1 VVQPCPIEIEQGDFV
16 NMSLSRPTDSSKRQ
30 RRRRLLVV
38 DDISINLDVASLM
51 LEQMGYE
58 VDRADGAEQA
68 IERCLRHAPDAVLM
82 DIEMPEVDGLEA
94 TRRLRL
100 LQRAGHLSDFPIIA
114 LTAVASTDVEWREA
128 GMSGFLPKPFNRAQV
143 GDEIRHQLAL
153 QGLD

>member
-1 VVQPCPIEIEQGDFV
+1 LEFV
-16 NMSLSRPTDSSKRQ
+16 TMPLTMPADQTTRP

-38 DDISINLDVASLM
+38 DDIPINLDVASLM

-58 VDRADGAEQA
+58 VERAEGGAQA
-68 IERCLRHAPDAVLM
+68 VERCLRHAPDAVLM
-82 DIEMPEVDGLEA
+82 DIEMPEVDGIEA

-114 LTAVASTDVEWREA
+114 LTGLSSADVEWREA
-128 GMSGFLPKPFNRAQV
+128 GMSGYLPKPFNRAQL

-153 QGLD
+153 QGHDGVN